1 MATGVGELVQ
11 AGAEGFS
18 LIDGGTVLV
27 GLCFVGLKIALR
39 AQRKQKPFTVRL
51 CAVDFLNG
59 IVVVPFLMMI
69 GAAAR
74 PDLMQYLH
82 DSRVS
87 IAIAGVIGLFF
98 VLGEIFTA

>member
-1 MATGVGELVQ
+1 MK
-11 AGAEGFS
+11 
-18 LIDGGTVLV
+18 I
-27 GLCFVGLKIALR
+27 GLRK
-39 AQRKQKPFTVRL
+39 AQKKPPFAVRL

-59 IVVVPFLMMI
+59 IVVVPFLMTV

-87 IAIAGVIGLFF
+87 IAIAGVIGLFL
-98 VLGEIFTA
+98 VLGEIFTTT